1 MNCSIDKQHQHT
13 TMKRTIT
20 CILVLLLFQEFAS
33 AQFRVKTGAYQGYEW
48 NIFRNPETLI
58 QSEDTL
64 GRSDLW
70 SNSNYNELFVN
81 TDFFKRWGS
90 KRLKLSGDV
99 RANVYH
105 QQNSAQKEF
114 YRLYASY
121 RTKYATR
128 KFFEISPSFSRK
140 TQAPIDQ
147 SDLIFRSRF
156 SYSQVLAPLHFDFY
170 LKKQRWLRFETSYRY
185 KSYDA
190 TSNDKTHYHG
200 FEAQALYSKRWKGK
214 ITSEIELFAEW
225 NLRNQ
230 TELEFATQ
238 SSPEEIKKRSFE
250 SYTFGS
256 NLSFRTKSNSFKIE
270 FPVSYKV
277 FNDSPS
283 NRLDYSQIV
292 AGTKLS
298 FDLGNARVIQNFS
311 GTLRDFSTI
320 SVSEDELLNYKFIRS
335 STTVTVP
342 IMNKFNYIA
351 KASLIRRLSN
361 RSTMRSSS
369 FRGYFSSY
377 IETGISI
384 SL

>member
-1 MNCSIDKQHQHT
+1 
-13 TMKRTIT
+13 MKRTIT
-20 CILVLLLFQEFAS
+20 CILAILFFQEFAS
-33 AQFRVKTGAYQGYEW
+33 AQLRVKTGVYQGYEW

-70 SNSNYNELFVN
+70 SNSNYNELFAN
-81 TDFFKRWGS
+81 TDFLKRWGS
-90 KRLKLSGDV
+90 TRLKLSGDL

-114 YRLYASY
+114 YRVYASF
-121 RTKYATR
+121 RTKYASR
-128 KFFEISPSFSRK
+128 KYFEFSPSFSRK

-170 LKKQRWLRFETSYRY
+170 LKKQRWLRFEASYRY

-190 TSNDKTHYHG
+190 TDNDKTHYHG
-200 FEAQALYSKRWKGK
+200 FEVQALYSKRWKGRV
-214 ITSEIELFAEW
+214 TSEIELFAEW
-225 NLRNQ
+225 NSRNQ

-238 SSPEEIKKRSFE
+238 TSPEEIKKRSFE
-250 SYTFGS
+250 SYTVGS
-256 NLSFRTKSNSFKIE
+256 NLSFQSKSKSFKIE

-283 NRLDYSQIV
+283 ERLNYSQVV

-298 FDLGNARVIQNFS
+298 FDLGKARVIQNFS
-311 GTLRDFSTI
+311 GTLRDFTTLT
-320 SVSEDELLNYKFIRS
+320 VADEEFLNYKFIRS

-342 IMNKFNYIA
+342 IMDRFNYIA

-361 RSTMRSSS
+361 RATMSSSS

-384 SL
+384 GL